1 MIFQNE
7 EPEQNAKILWKY
19 LIINYMILYQN
30 WYYKV
35 SDYWRLRKNYFGKFP
50 PLAPP
55 LIQVHTGRT

>member
-19 LIINYMILYQN
+19 FKINYMILYQN

-35 SDYWRLRKNYFGKFP
+35 SDYWRLRKNDFRKSLP
-50 PLAPP
+50 SAPP
-55 LIQVHTGRT
+55 LIQVYRGRT